1 MSFPIF
7 AHVVCGL
14 LLAFGLTLPT
24 QAYPPSNKV
33 HVADAMRQKANG
45 QGHVRLIVTLN
56 LGAAFVAEG
65 KLSVTGI
72 SAQRSQIATARRN
85 LLAELSAT
93 GTTAY
98 RSYETVP
105 VVALSVDA
113 AGLDLL
119 AQSVNV
125 SQISEDIPQ
134 PPTLNDSVPL
144 IGADDVWNVLGF
156 DGSGWAVA
164 ILDTGI
170 DAGHAFF
177 EDAGGAS
184 RIVAEACFSNAGG
197 SGAGVTLCP
206 DGSTAQTG
214 AGSADATIADCDGG
228 SLCDHGTHVAGIAAG
243 YSGTRR
249 GVAPDADI
257 IAIQVFSRFNA
268 ASDCNPSSAPCV
280 LTYSSDQIAALD
292 YINSTLRLTHSIA
305 SANMSLGGGQYA
317 SDCDV
322 AEAARKTAIDNLRSV
337 DIATVIATGNDG
349 YISDVSAPGCISTAI
364 SVSSTTKADVVSGF
378 SNVASIMDLFAP
390 GSAITSSVPGGG
402 FASFNGTSMATP
414 HVAGAWVLMKEAKPT
429 ATVTE
434 ILNSFVVT
442 GKSITDTRAGGT
454 ITKPRI
460 QLDLAVANLTGS
472 PTWTVNA
479 SVSGGNGTIAPAG
492 NTTVLAGATLALTVT
507 PDPGFV
513 IDDVTGC
520 GGSLSGNTYTTAA
533 VTANCSVVATFA
545 SATHTVTSSV
555 GTPIG
560 NITPLGA
567 QTVNHKNT
575 ISFTLIPDTGYM
587 IDYVDGTCGG
597 SLVVDVY
604 TTNQVTTDCTVVAHF
619 ERIPYTVTPSVGTP
633 GFGNVAPSGAQIV
646 LFGDTI
652 DFTLTAT
659 PGYTVDSVGGTCGG
673 ARLDD
678 NRYTSVYRTDP
689 VAADCTVVASFL
701 AIPPPPLVPTLN
713 QWMLWILGL
722 TVLGIGAYGLR
733 RH

>member
-1 MSFPIF
+1 MSLRVLMHI
-7 AHVVCGL
+7 ACSV
-14 LLAFGLTLPT
+14 LLACGLTLPT
-24 QAYPPSNKV
+24 PS
-33 HVADAMRQKANG
+33 HAISGTPGTTDALRQQVNAL
-45 QGHVRLIVTLN
+45 GHVKLIVTLN
-56 LGAAFVAEG
+56 LGTPFVAEG
-65 KLSVTGI
+65 KLSANGV
-72 SAQRSQIATARRN
+72 SDQRDQIAMVRQA
-85 LLAELSAT
+85 LLAQLSGT
-93 GTTAY
+93 GTTVY

-105 VVALSVDA
+105 AVALSADA
-113 AGLDLL
+113 AGLDVL
-119 AQSVNV
+119 AQSANV
-125 SQISEDIPQ
+125 SQISEDIAQ
-134 PPTLNDSVPL
+134 PPSLDDSVPL

-177 EDAGGAS
+177 QNAGGTS
-184 RIVAEACFSNAGG
+184 RIVAEACYSNAGG
-197 SGAGVTLCP
+197 AGSGVSLCQ
-206 DGSTAQTG
+206 DGSDAQTG
-214 AGSADATIADCDGG
+214 PGSADATIANCNGG
-228 SLCDHGTHVAGIAAG
+228 TLCDHGTHVAGIAAG
-243 YSGTRR
+243 YSATRK

-268 ASDCNPSSAPCV
+268 AGDCTPNSAPCIR
-280 LTYSSDQIAALD
+280 TYSSDQIAALD
-292 YINSTLRLTHSIA
+292 YINSTLRVTHQIA

-322 AEAARKTAIDNLRSV
+322 AEAARKAAIDNLRSA
-337 DIATVIATGNDG
+337 DIATVIATGNDD
-349 YISDVSAPGCISTAI
+349 YTSDISAPACISTSVA
-364 SVSSTTKADVVSGF
+364 VSSTTKADVVSGF

-390 GSAITSSVPGGG
+390 GSDITSSIPGGG
-402 FASFNGTSMATP
+402 FASKSGTSMATP

-434 ILNSFVVT
+434 ILNSFVAT
-442 GKSITDTRAGGT
+442 GKSITDTRIGGT

-460 QLDLAVANLTGS
+460 QLDLAVANLIGGT
-472 PTWTVNA
+472 TWTVNA
-479 SVSGGNGTIAPAG
+479 SVSGGNGTIAPLG
-492 NTTVLAGATLALTVT
+492 NTTVLENATLELTVT

-520 GGSLSGNTYTTAA
+520 GGSLSGNIYTTAA

-575 ISFTLIPDTGYM
+575 ISFTLVPDTGYM
-587 IDYVDGTCGG
+587 IDYVDGSCGG
-597 SLVVDVY
+597 SLVADLY
-604 TTNQVTTDCTVVAHF
+604 TTNLVTTDCTVVAHF

-633 GFGNVAPSGAQIV
+633 GFGNIAPSVAQIV

-659 PGYTVDSVGGTCGG
+659 PGYTVDSVSGTCGG

-689 VAADCTVVASFL
+689 VAADCTVVADFL

-713 QWMLWILGL
+713 QWMLMLLSL
-722 TVLGIGAYGLR
+722 TVLGIGLYGLR

>member
-1 MSFPIF
+1 M
-7 AHVVCGL
+7 
-14 LLAFGLTLPT
+14 
-24 QAYPPSNKV
+24 
-33 HVADAMRQKANG
+33 
-45 QGHVRLIVTLN
+45 
-56 LGAAFVAEG
+56 
-65 KLSVTGI
+65 
-72 SAQRSQIATARRN
+72 
-85 LLAELSAT
+85 
-93 GTTAY
+93 
-98 RSYETVP
+98 
-105 VVALSVDA
+105 
-113 AGLDLL
+113 
-119 AQSVNV
+119 
-125 SQISEDIPQ
+125 
-134 PPTLNDSVPL
+134 
-144 IGADDVWNVLGF
+144 
-156 DGSGWAVA
+156 
-164 ILDTGI
+164 
-170 DAGHAFF
+170 
-177 EDAGGAS
+177 
-184 RIVAEACFSNAGG
+184 
-197 SGAGVTLCP
+197 
-206 DGSTAQTG
+206 
-214 AGSADATIADCDGG
+214 
-228 SLCDHGTHVAGIAAG
+228 
-243 YSGTRR
+243 
-249 GVAPDADI
+249 
-257 IAIQVFSRFNA
+257 AIQVFSRFNA